1 MKHEDVKIGM
11 KVVPHSKTDSGTVEF
26 LENSSIWKLAKSNN
40 QSFLY
45 VVDFSIE
52 NYSWVLNSD
61 DTTAWTTHENLFNAS
76 DFEPYIEEKVIKKE
90 IIVIEQR
97 VKEIEFF

>member
-11 KVVPHSKTDSGTVEF
+11 KVVPHSKTVSGAVRFEHCSTW
-26 LENSSIWKLAKSNN
+26 NRAKSNN

-45 VVDFSIE
+45 VVDFSIGS
-52 NYSWVLNSD
+52 YAWVLNEVGEINSIQGD
-61 DTTAWTTHENLFNAS
+61 FFNAS
-76 DFEPYIEEKVIKKE
+76 DFEPYIEEETIKKE